1 MKVSVVRCTRYLQ
14 ETVDKAVQEAL
25 ELIGGMSRCVQPG
38 QRVLLKVNAL
48 TPKPPEAAVT
58 THPAVIKAVIKEVK
72 KAGGIPLVGDS
83 SGGMIAGQAPTRQTF
98 EVAGI
103 SSAAFDEGAQLINF
117 DTAGVEAVPAE
128 GPVKVLHIAR
138 PVLEA
143 DVVITLPKLK
153 THSAAIYTGA
163 VKNMYG
169 CIPGF
174 RKAEYHRMVP
184 KLRDFSELLVDILAS
199 TRPSLAIMDGIVGME
214 GNGPSAGNPR
224 EIGVVIA
231 STDPVAVDA
240 VASSIIGLKPFDVYS
255 TKIAH
260 MRGLGVGEINSL
272 EIMGL
277 TLDQVKMTD
286 FDLPTNAVL
295 EMTPGFLVRGLL
307 GILRARPEINTKS
320 CKGCRF
326 CIESCPVEA
335 IDMPGNIPE
344 IDYNKCI
351 SCLCCQELCPQ
362 RAVEMRQVNPF
373 GRALAGVIG
382 GIKRRRR
389 AGYTYEKGDD

>member
-1 MKVSVVRCTRYLQ
+1 MKVSVVRCTEYLQ

-25 ELIGGMSRCVQPG
+25 ELLGGMVRFVQPG

-58 THPAVIKAVIKEVK
+58 THPAVIKAVISEVK

-103 SSAAFDEGAQLINF
+103 AAAVSEAGAELINF
-117 DTAGVEAVPAE
+117 DTAGVQAVHTQ
-128 GPVKVLHIAR
+128 GPVKTIHIAK

-143 DVVITLPKLK
+143 DVVITMPKLK
-153 THSAAIYTGA
+153 THSAAVYTGA

-184 KLRDFSELLVDILAS
+184 KLKDFSGLLVDILAA
-199 TRPSLAIMDGIVGME
+199 TRPALAIMDAIVGME

-224 EIGVVIA
+224 EIGVIIA
-231 STDPVAVDA
+231 SEDSVAVDA

-260 MRGLGVGEINSL
+260 MRKLGIGEINSL
-272 EIMGL
+272 KILGL
-277 TLDQVKMTD
+277 SPDQVKIKD
-286 FDLPTNAVL
+286 FVLPTNAVL
-295 EMTPGFLVRGLL
+295 DMTPGFLVKGFI
-307 GILRARPEINTKS
+307 GILRARPEINPKA
-320 CKGCRF
+320 CAGCRF
-326 CIESCPVEA
+326 CVESCPVKA

-344 IDYNKCI
+344 IDYDKCI
-351 SCLCCQELCPQ
+351 SCLCCQELCP
-362 RAVEMRQVNPF
+362 RKAVEMRQVNPL

-382 GIKRRRR
+382 GIKKRRR
-389 AGYTYEKGDD
+389 ATYKKGDD